1 MFEQWVLNSFQVST
15 LPPACSLT
23 VLYLPLNPSKS
34 FSSLMGKAVLL
45 CGVREVTMPLVFM
58 VLMPVQILLVS

>member
-15 LPPACSLT
+15 LPPARSLT

-45 CGVREVTMPLVFM
+45 PGYRRLRCHSYLWFCCQSRYYW
-58 VLMPVQILLVS
+58 